1 MSCSLVFIN
10 ILTVLC
16 VAEEMFLVYAR
27 KQEISSVDLDVPT
40 NNVMPAFTMPQVS
53 SAIALDFD
61 VDYIYW
67 AENDTNSARYGIN
80 RAFLNG
86 TAIESIIDYG
96 KKSAD
101 STVTKPPF
109 TTLYLVN
116 TSGLSVQAFSTL
128 VAWPLIGCR
137 VTSTSSAAQT
147 GSLPYL
153 YRSSTERIALWC
165 CQPPTLCH

>member
-1 MSCSLVFIN
+1 M
-10 ILTVLC
+10 LC
-16 VAEEMFLVYAR
+16 VAEETFLVYAR

-96 KKSAD
+96 KISAD
-101 STVTKPPF
+101 SVVT
-109 TTLYLVN
+109 
-116 TSGLSVQAFSTL
+116 
-128 VAWPLIGCR
+128 
-137 VTSTSSAAQT
+137 
-147 GSLPYL
+147 
-153 YRSSTERIALWC
+153 
-165 CQPPTLCH
+165 